1 MMGWFFSS
9 LSETKSWR
17 GLPVPPPQLRC
28 PCGFGGWQQLPGRG
42 TLFFPWPSLLGYKKR
57 KLKEKKFKK
66 KKVEVHGSWGGGLAR
81 SATSAGGTKQCSL
94 SPPQHL
100 SLGCRQIDLQ
110 RLRLAAQPAL
120 HSQRS
125 PATQ

>member
-1 MMGWFFSS
+1 MEGSPSATPSAEVPLWFWGMAAAARERNPLFPMAISP
-9 LSETKSWR
+9 
-17 GLPVPPPQLRC
+17 GLQEEKIKKEK
-28 PCGFGGWQQLPGRG
+28 
-42 TLFFPWPSLLGYKKR
+42 FFFKKR
-57 KLKEKKFKK
+57 R
-66 KKVEVHGSWGGGLAR
+66 VEVHGSLGVGVLAR

-125 PATQ
+125 AATQ